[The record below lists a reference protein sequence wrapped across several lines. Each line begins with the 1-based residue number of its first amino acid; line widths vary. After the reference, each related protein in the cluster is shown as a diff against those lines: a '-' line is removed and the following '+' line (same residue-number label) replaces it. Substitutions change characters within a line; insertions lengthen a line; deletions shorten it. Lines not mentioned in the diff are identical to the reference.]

1 MTRIACFMA
10 AAAVVALILPEGAS
24 AQSDPSA
31 PRARARPA
39 GPPPAPPPTAARE
52 QSAPG
57 VFTTEQKRDNTY
69 PTYPRGSSGCIED
82 LGYGRVKYGCD

>member
-1 MTRIACFMA
+1 MSRITCFMA
-10 AAAVVALILPEGAS
+10 AAAIVVLMLPDAAS
-24 AQSDPSA
+24 AQPDPSA
-31 PRARARPA
+31 PRVRARSA
-39 GPPPAPPPTAARE
+39 GAPPPPPPTAFRE
-52 QSAPG
+52 PGAPG